1 MTAAASTGLPKFT
14 MEFEPTTIEH
24 LGLKLY
30 SSLPP
35 VIAEL
40 VSNAWDADA
49 TRVEITF
56 PTASLT
62 EASDVVVR
70 DYGSGMD
77 ATAIQE
83 EYLRIGRNRRRERD
97 TDRSPGGRKVTGSKG
112 LGKLSA
118 FGVASQLEVRTIANG
133 FGVCI
138 SLDYEE
144 MKKWPRG
151 TPYEPKVVEGRSGP
165 TSEGPGTEVR
175 IRGLRRTRAIEDSWI
190 RQELARRFTII
201 GHGFEVI
208 VNGTPIK
215 PSDRRLKEA
224 CKKWW
229 DVKEL
234 DGHGVVDT
242 VNKWEVT
249 GWIGVVAKASQTDR
263 GVDIFAR
270 GKVVELDSMFRLS
283 TTHKQFARAYVV
295 GEVHAEFLDEEEDH
309 ISTARNSV
317 NWESEP
323 GQRLH
328 EWGEKALKDVFT
340 RWVELQ
346 RKEKEE
352 QIIKVGKFDEWLK
365 TRTEREQ
372 RMARKLVRVIVDD
385 PNVEPE
391 TTGPMLEVIKSN
403 IEFTAFQELVDE
415 IEDSGGSVETLLRL
429 FAEWRVF
436 EARELLRLS
445 DGRLESMTKLA
456 GFIERGAL
464 EVKQMQP
471 LFEGNPWLI
480 DSAWGEAEGQTTY
493 TKMLREH
500 FREPKKTPDEDRRI
514 DILGIRISGEVTVVE
529 LKRPEK
535 VLARKDLE
543 QIEAYVDWAR
553 SQFVGT
559 GEDAPRYVRGR
570 LIVGKHSRDRSI
582 LDKVRRLGG
591 DDIRVEVYGDLL
603 ERAQAVFGR
612 IEKRYKRIAPEYS
625 REARRASK
633 ITRRRSQVDEEMPKL
648 VRRERK
654 GDGKVK
660 LQRPSR

>member
-1 MTAAASTGLPKFT
+1 MTGTTTAGLPKFT

-56 PTASLT
+56 PTGSLT
-62 EASDVVVR
+62 SASEVVVR
-70 DYGSGMD
+70 DYGSGME

-83 EYLRIGRNRRRERD
+83 EYLRIGRNRRREKG
-97 TDRSPGGRKVTGSKG
+97 TDRSQGGRKVTGSKG

-133 FGVCI
+133 FAVCI
-138 SLDYEE
+138 SLDFAE
-144 MKKWPRG
+144 MKGWPRG
-151 TPYEPKVVEGRSGP
+151 KPYEPKVVEKRSG
-165 TSEGPGTEVR
+165 TTGEDSGTEVR
-175 IRGLRRTRAIEDSWI
+175 IRGLHRTRAIEDSWI
-190 RQELARRFTII
+190 RQELARRFTVI
-201 GHGFEVI
+201 GDDFQVV
-208 VNGTPIK
+208 VNSTAIK
-215 PSDRRLKEA
+215 PSDRRLKGD
-224 CKKWW
+224 CKKAW

-234 DGHGVVDT
+234 DGHGVVDS

-249 GWIGVVAKASQTDR
+249 GWIGVVAKAAQTDR

-346 RKEKEE
+346 QKEKEE

-372 RMARKLVRVIVDD
+372 RVARKLVRVIVDD

-391 TTGPMLEVIKSN
+391 ATGPMLEVIKSN

-415 IEDSGGSVETLLRL
+415 LEDSGGNVATLLRL

-445 DGRLESMTKLA
+445 DGRLEAMTKLA

-471 LFEGNPWLI
+471 LFEENPWLI
-480 DSAWGEAEGQTTY
+480 DTAWGEAEGQTTY
-493 TKMLREH
+493 TTLLRRQFPESKDAP
-500 FREPKKTPDEDRRI
+500 EADRRI

-535 VLARKDLE
+535 VLSSKDLA
-543 QIEAYVDWAR
+543 QIEDYVDWAR
-553 SQFVGT
+553 SKFVGT
-559 GEDAPRYVRGR
+559 GPDSPRYVRGLLVVGHLSKDSGVREKVVR
-570 LIVGKHSRDRSI
+570 LA
-582 LDKVRRLGG
+582 G
-591 DDIRVEVYGDLL
+591 DDIRVETFADLL
-603 ERAQAVFGR
+603 ERAQAVYGR
-612 IEKRYKRIAPEYS
+612 IEKRYKDIAPEYT
-625 REARRASK
+625 REARRKAKASRTK
-633 ITRRRSQVDEEMPKL
+633 RPAEDGGLKL
-648 VRRERK
+648 VRRKTKGRRK
-654 GDGKVK
+654 
-660 LQRPSR
+660 

>member
-1 MTAAASTGLPKFT
+1 MIGLPKFT

-83 EYLRIGRNRRRERD
+83 EYLRIGRNRRRERG

-133 FGVCI
+133 LGVCI
-138 SLDYEE
+138 NLDYEE

-151 TPYEPKVVEGRSGP
+151 KPYEPKVVEERSGP
-165 TSEGPGTEVR
+165 TSEKPGTEVR

-190 RQELARRFTII
+190 RQELARRFTVI
-201 GHGFEVI
+201 GDGFEVV

-229 DVKEL
+229 GVKDL

-242 VNKWEVT
+242 VKKWEVT
-249 GWIGVVAKASQTDR
+249 GWIGVVAKAAQTDR

-328 EWGEKALKDVFT
+328 EWGEKALKDTFT

-346 RKEKEE
+346 REEKED
-352 QIIKVGKFDEWLK
+352 QISKVGKFDEWLK
-365 TRTEREQ
+365 TRTDREQ
-372 RMARKLVRVIVDD
+372 KVARRLVRVIVDD
-385 PNVEPE
+385 PNVDPE
-391 TTGPMLEVIKSN
+391 ATGPMLEVIKSN

-415 IEDSGGSVETLLRL
+415 LEDSGGSVATLLRL

-456 GFIERGAL
+456 GFIKRGAL

-471 LFEGNPWLI
+471 LFEDNPWLI
-480 DSAWGEAEGQTTY
+480 DTAWGEAEGQTTY
-493 TKMLREH
+493 TQLLRKQFPETKDAP
-500 FREPKKTPDEDRRI
+500 ETDRRI
-514 DILGIRISGEVTVVE
+514 DILGIRLSGEVTVVE

-535 VLARKDLE
+535 VLSRKDLA
-543 QIEAYVDWAR
+543 QIEDYVDWAR
-553 SQFVGT
+553 SKFVGT
-559 GEDAPRYVRGR
+559 GPDSPKYVRG
-570 LIVGKHSRDRSI
+570 LLVVGELSRDSGVRE
-582 LDKVRRLGG
+582 KVTRLAG
-591 DDIRVEVYGDLL
+591 DDIRVETFADLL
-603 ERAQAVFGR
+603 ERAQAVYGR
-612 IEKRYKRIAPEYS
+612 IEKRYKEIAPEYTRES
-625 REARRASK
+625 RRKAKAAKKKTPAE
-633 ITRRRSQVDEEMPKL
+633 DEGLKL
-648 VRRERK
+648 VRRKREGR
-654 GDGKVK
+654 GK
-660 LQRPSR
+660 